1 MLETALL
8 KNTLDTSSIYR
19 RKPSVMMQVNQPWWV
34 PDTQMSLQSCGR
46 SSQNHGWSRHRHMNP
61 LCWVSRSF
69 VLTHKTLLQVFLT
82 TVHILLLLTQTK
94 AYIKILL
101 LVLVMKQTNSKAL
114 LQLESSVPP
123 QWPWPRGRGC
133 YGAVTALCFTVP
145 LQNSTCSW
153 KSKKFIKY
161 DFAIPEMRYEQP
173 VKLDLFIWGIPWT
186 KLLISCNGRML
197 RGWKRP

>member
-1 MLETALL
+1 
-8 KNTLDTSSIYR
+8 
-19 RKPSVMMQVNQPWWV
+19 
-34 PDTQMSLQSCGR
+34 MS
-46 SSQNHGWSRHRHMNP
+46 SRHP
-61 LCWVSRSF
+61 DVSTELRKILTKPRLEQAQTHEPTLLSITKRFF